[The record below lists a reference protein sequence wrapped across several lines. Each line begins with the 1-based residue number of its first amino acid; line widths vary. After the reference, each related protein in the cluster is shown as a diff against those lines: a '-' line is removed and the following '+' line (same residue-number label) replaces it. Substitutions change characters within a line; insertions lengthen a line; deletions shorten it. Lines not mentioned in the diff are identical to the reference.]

1 MIRLPIQ
8 LDRHLRDS
16 IHRQYDTMV
25 EEARGFSEGIPRAE
39 FVILRGRLLRKA
51 GVLSSRGVGWQD
63 SLARY
68 ALALLPI
75 LEQPIG
81 SLDPGVVACAFAAA
95 QYLCQS
101 EDAIPD
107 HTLGT
112 GYIDDA
118 IVINRCLA
126 LFKRGDPKTFA
137 TVERLAT
144 SK

>member
-1 MIRLPIQ
+1 MDFQKEFQGRSSLSSE
-8 LDRHLRDS
+8 DDS
-16 IHRQYDTMV
+16 C
-25 EEARGFSEGIPRAE
+25 
-39 FVILRGRLLRKA
+39 GRLESCHR
-51 GVLSSRGVGWQD
+51 RGVGWQD

-107 HTLGT
+107 HSLGT